1 MFNLFVNN
9 SINISVKPIATAK
22 AVAALKCKKL
32 KRRELCFNTLSFADL
47 EK

>member
-1 MFNLFVNN
+1 MFNLCLNN

-32 KRRELCFNTLSFADL
+32 KRKELCFNIVSFADL

>member
-1 MFNLFVNN
+1 MFNLFTNN

-32 KRRELCFNTLSFADL
+32 KRKELRSNIISFADL
-47 EK
+47 AE